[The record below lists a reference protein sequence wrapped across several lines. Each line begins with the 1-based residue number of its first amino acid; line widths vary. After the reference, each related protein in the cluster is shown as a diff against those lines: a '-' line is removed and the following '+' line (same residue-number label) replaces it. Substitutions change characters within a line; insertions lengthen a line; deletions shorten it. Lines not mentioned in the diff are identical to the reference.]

1 MTPRERIIKCIEH
14 QEPDRVPL
22 GGSFRPEIV
31 KKLQDHFATKDLGKI
46 YDELGID
53 WRGGA
58 GMGASAEFRE
68 RCKAS
73 GGSGTIL
80 CPDGSYEDEWGVRMK
95 QILTSSPYEAFVYQP
110 LKDDETRLKTYRF
123 PDPTLPERW
132 TGIEQRVAEQK
143 KKWYVGAG
151 VSTLFKAGWH
161 LRGLQNWLADL
172 VSNEPFVTALL
183 DKMEEYE
190 TYIVRRC
197 AEAGVDY
204 ISMGGDIAM
213 QKTLFM
219 SPATW
224 RKHFKPRD
232 ARILNEAKKRGIRHF
247 YFHTD
252 GNLWPVMDDLIEIGF
267 DIIDPI
273 QPECMNPYE
282 VKEKYGDRITLHG
295 TISSQ
300 HTLPF
305 GAVDDVRREVEE
317 RIRRCG
323 RGGGLVIS
331 PNNVVQYDVP
341 LKNLLAVYETAKQ
354 MTYPL

>member
-58 GMGASAEFRE
+58 GMGASVEFRE

-110 LKDDETRLKTYRF
+110 LKDDETRLKTCRF

-161 LRGLQNWLADL
+161 LRGLQNWLCDL
-172 VSNEPFVTALL
+172 VSDEPFVTALL
-183 DKMEEYE
+183 DKLEEYE
-190 TYIVRRC
+190 AYIVRRC

-273 QPECMNPYE
+273 QPECMDPYE
-282 VKEKYGDRITLHG
+282 VKQRWGSRITMWG
-295 TISSQ
+295 TVSVRT
-300 HTLPF
+300 TLPV
-305 GAVDDVRREVEE
+305 GTPAEIRRLVHE
-317 RIRRCG
+317 RIRGCG
-323 RGGGLVIS
+323 HDGGFVLAPANVIMYDT
-331 PNNVVQYDVP
+331 PIDNV
-341 LKNLLAVYETAKQ
+341 LAMFDAVRDFKW
-354 MTYPL
+354 